1 MAKVKNFFNEE
12 TGSELSQ
19 HAVTAALV
27 ATFCLTTFIALN
39 GGFSATLL
47 NLKEIIFGS

>member
-1 MAKVKNFFNEE
+1 MAKIKNFYHDQ

-27 ATFCLTTFIALN
+27 ATFCIATFIALN
-39 GGFSATLL
+39 GGLTATLL
-47 NLKEIIFGS
+47 NLKAIILGS